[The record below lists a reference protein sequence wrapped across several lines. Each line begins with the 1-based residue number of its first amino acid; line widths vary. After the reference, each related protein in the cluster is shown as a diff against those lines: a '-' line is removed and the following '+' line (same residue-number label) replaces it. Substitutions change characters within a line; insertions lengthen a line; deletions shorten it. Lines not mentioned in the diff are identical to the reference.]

1 MLSLIDEAQLSD
13 IPEIKDPEIR
23 EIVKAAHASM
33 EDLPSVNG
41 GDVTSDMSSRMQSP
55 DNIAYTINPLPKGGG
70 KMISFYMN
78 FLNLTS
84 QAINQF
90 VMLSDI
96 LVTEK
101 DGMLIHFNSSLY
113 CDEAETIYSAISACK
128 AKAKVGS
135 APYILNTAG
144 FFPVLA
150 CDYIISS
157 PYVFAHFD
165 TPSIRGG
172 GNFRDAENGFA
183 FDKRRKLRLLEKTNE
198 AGFLSAAAYEKIL
211 KQQGS
216 YTLYGKEYIDA
227 IARFNAR
234 VNEK

>member
-13 IPEIKDPEIR
+13 IPETADPEIK
-23 EIVKAAHASM
+23 EMVKHAVSSM

-55 DNIAYTINPLPKGGG
+55 ENIAYTINALPKGDG

-84 QAINQF
+84 QALNQF
-90 VMLSDI
+90 VMLSDV
-96 LVTEK
+96 LVTPK
-101 DGMLIHFNSSLY
+101 DAMLIHFNSSLY

-128 AKAKVGS
+128 AKAKIGS

-150 CDYIISS
+150 CNYIISS
-157 PYVFAHFD
+157 PYLFAHFD

-172 GNFRDAENGFA
+172 GNLRDAENGFA
-183 FDKRRKLRLLEKTNE
+183 FDKRRKLRLLSEIHE
-198 AGFLSAAAYEKIL
+198 AGFLPDEAYDKIL
-211 KQQGS
+211 NQQGS
-216 YTLYGKEYIDA
+216 YTLYGKEYIEA
-227 IARFNAR
+227 VKARNAR
-234 VNEK
+234 KLA